1 MQPWGVCI
9 QAEVLKYVPPTKQEN
24 LNWMC
29 PGLDDYAFRVGLIDL
44 PFHQSYKSADRME
57 EIQQLME
64 LEKRKIEMME
74 NRKMTMEMAK
84 RKMEI
89 EVFPES

>member
-1 MQPWGVCI
+1 
-9 QAEVLKYVPPTKQEN
+9 
-24 LNWMC
+24 MC
-29 PGLDDYAFRVGLIDL
+29 PGLDDYAFRVGLMDL
-44 PFHQSYKSADRME
+44 PFHPSYKSADRME
-57 EIQQLME
+57 EIQQLRE

-89 EVFPES
+89 EVFPKS